1 MTRFLYLI
9 VVGLLVL
16 ALASCGGGGDP
27 APASGT
33 VSGDIDVVG
42 PFNGAVELNVGLF
55 ASGSDTPLQTGVGGR
70 ISSAATV
77 SQNGR
82 QFNFSFTEVEP
93 GTYTVRAYGTGV
105 GGNTY
110 YYTSDEFTTS
120 AASPSKS
127 FTNEKCSFTGDGPD
141 FGTISGIASLQGN
154 TTFPDS
160 ASFITFI
167 GFSPMSAPQ
176 EVTQWVVSSADVQT
190 GNKLVF
196 NVDGIAFGTWLV
208 GLYVYNPVTRD
219 FSTAGAFDTPVTITP
234 SDDNAQGI
242 VFPADFDGD
251 PGADPELGVISGT
264 VTFNADLPSGQFIT
278 ISANTIPPQQG
289 APPASFDVVPADLDA
304 NKQVTYTLPLLL
316 DGDYSISI
324 YSYDF
329 ATHTAIYFGEYP
341 TTVSIAEGSRN
352 VGDIDFDADVSI
364 ISGS

>member
-1 MTRFLYLI
+1 MSRYLYLI
-9 VVGLLVL
+9 VVGLLML
-16 ALASCGGGGDP
+16 ALASCGGGNEP
-27 APASGT
+27 VAANGT
-33 VSGDIDVVG
+33 VSGDVDVVG

-70 ISSAATV
+70 ITSAATV

-82 QFNFSFTEVEP
+82 QFNFSFSDVEP
-93 GTYTVRAYGTGV
+93 GTYTVRVYGSGP
-105 GGNTY
+105 GGNTF

-120 AASPSKS
+120 AASPNKTFS
-127 FTNEKCSFTGDGPD
+127 NEKCSFTGEGPN
-141 FGTISGIASLQGN
+141 FGTISGIAALQGN

-167 GFSPMSAPQ
+167 GFSPVSAPQ
-176 EVTQWVVSSADVQT
+176 NVSQWVVSSADVQT

-208 GLYVYNPVTRD
+208 GLYVYNPATFD
-219 FSTAGAFDTPVTITP
+219 FETVGAFDSPVTITP
-234 SDDNAQGI
+234 TDDNAQGI

-251 PGADPELGVISGT
+251 PGTDPELGVISGT
-264 VTFNADLPSGQFIT
+264 VTFNQDLPAGQFIT

-304 NKQVTYTLPLLL
+304 NKQVQFTLPLLL
-316 DGDYSISI
+316 DGDYSVSI

-341 TTVSIAEGSRN
+341 TTVSIAEGNRN
-352 VGDIDFDADVSI
+352 ITGIDFDADVNLI
-364 ISGS
+364 N